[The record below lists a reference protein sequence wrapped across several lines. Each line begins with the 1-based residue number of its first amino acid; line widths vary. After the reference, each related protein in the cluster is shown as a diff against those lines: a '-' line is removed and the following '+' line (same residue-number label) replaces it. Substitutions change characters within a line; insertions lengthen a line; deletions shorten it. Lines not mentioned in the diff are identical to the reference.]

1 MAGLREYR
9 DISRRSKEGDPLQIL
24 HISDLHVTEKNCQV
38 IKKAITRLKLEDGP
52 FDFLVITGDV
62 AQGRSAAGDLERHY
76 DCAAEVIRRFG
87 VSYVE

>member
-1 MAGLREYR
+1 M
-9 DISRRSKEGDPLQIL
+9 
-24 HISDLHVTEKNCQV
+24 TEKNCQV

-76 DCAAEVIRRFG
+76 DCAAEVIRALAFRMWSEIHLLYQFRAQTFG
-87 VSYVE
+87 